1 MRELSEPEL
10 TVQALGLLV
19 QAVNDEIAA
28 DEECYSVAFPSEV
41 PLQQITKSAL
51 FHHLLEDTRSAIWKT
66 TDDGV
71 LAPAVTEDSAGAA
84 VKLLLALRA
93 MCMQADGRAE
103 RHKLMHGLA
112 ELFAPVLGSWVSGA
126 EKTLARL
133 LETTAAIGKSSSSQ
147 ELEDDL
153 DSLPSQ
159 SAAAL
164 ETLQGGCLKAMR
176 YLDRIG
182 DELLPRSVCVQLLR
196 CVGETYAKYAEMRG
210 VAAAKMKAARDSEQ
224 AGAGNSR
231 SRALRRLS
239 SADCDSS
246 SGRTSAEGGPTTAS
260 AYGSALRMRSLRT
273 AALKAMDGARAAVDG
288 ALVDLTTGL

>member
-10 TVQALGLLV
+10 TVQALGTLV

-28 DEECYSVAFPSEV
+28 DEECYAVAFPSEV
-41 PLQQITKSAL
+41 PLQQTTKSAL

-84 VKLLLALRA
+84 LKLLLALRA

-112 ELFAPVLGSWVSGA
+112 ELFAPVLGSWVGGA

-133 LETTAAIGKSSSSQ
+133 LETTVAIGKSSSSSSQ
-147 ELEDDL
+147 ELEDGL
-153 DSLPSQ
+153 ESLASQ

-164 ETLQGGCLKAMR
+164 ETLQGRFLSLSVSLSVSMCYMYTDSGC
-176 YLDRIG
+176 
-182 DELLPRSVCVQLLR
+182 VC
-196 CVGETYAKYAEMRG
+196 
-210 VAAAKMKAARDSEQ
+210 
-224 AGAGNSR
+224 
-231 SRALRRLS
+231 
-239 SADCDSS
+239 
-246 SGRTSAEGGPTTAS
+246 P
-260 AYGSALRMRSLRT
+260 
-273 AALKAMDGARAAVDG
+273 
-288 ALVDLTTGL
+288 